1 MNARS
6 MSKPRMKKAWQ
17 LLICCILLVSAIL
30 VSSYFIIQNYE
41 LRDWLDLFTLII
53 EDFMM
58 ILFPIVTV
66 LVYPA
71 PFSSEVNHR
80 FLVYTRMRRD
90 INETIR
96 KRWITNFILTAL
108 FVFFI
113 MFSIFLIT
121 RYVEPSLGI
130 AHYDLK
136 GYGLSPDTVQEAQY
150 TRYTFTQLLRYGDM
164 FYGFFYSL
172 WVAINGALYASI
184 AFFLVLLIRNRFLA
198 LSFPFILYL
207 IGTFAFNSLELD
219 KYSFMHSIF
228 PFYRV
233 QNSIGYAFIPFLII
247 VCINLLLFMLL
258 RRSLKTAG
266 NLT

>member
-17 LLICCILLVSAIL
+17 LLLYCILLVSAIL
-30 VSSYFIIQNYE
+30 FSSYFIIQDYE
-41 LRDWLDLFTLII
+41 LRYWLDLFTLII
-53 EDFMM
+53 KNSM
-58 ILFPIVTV
+58 LIVFAIVAV
-66 LVYPA
+66 LVYVA
-71 PFSSEVNHR
+71 PFSNEVNHR
-80 FLVYTRMRRD
+80 FLIYTRMRRN

-96 KRWITNFILTAL
+96 KRWITNFIRTTL
-108 FVFFI
+108 FLFFV

-130 AHYDLK
+130 ANYNLE
-136 GYGLSPDTVQEAQY
+136 GYGLSPETVAEDQY
-150 TRYTFTQLLRYGDM
+150 TRYAFTQLLRYGDM

-207 IGTFAFNSLELD
+207 IGTFAFNSLELE
-219 KYSFMHSIF
+219 KYSFLHSIF

-247 VCINLLLFMLL
+247 VSINILLFILL